1 MKSAIHYNKIKM
13 ERMSSMV
20 LYHAYYSLYIAL
32 LSATIMFVIILRMNI
47 AQFLVWSLSNPLVFT
62 CHTYYKIHAGVDSSK
77 NKKLKN

>member
-32 LSATIMFVIILRMNI
+32 LSATIMFVIILRDEYCT
-47 AQFLVWSLSNPLVFT
+47 VF
-62 CHTYYKIHAGVDSSK
+62 
-77 NKKLKN
+77 